1 MITRMTRA
9 LGSLA
14 LALGMSAA
22 ALAADIPRPSPNLA
36 ISLPGGQQIHLE
48 QYRGKVV
55 ALAFIST
62 T

>member
-1 MITRMTRA
+1 MTRA
-9 LGSLA
+9 LGLFVLA
-14 LALGMSAA
+14 LATGMAA
-22 ALAADIPRPSPNLA
+22 AAAEIPRPSPNLA
-36 ISLPGGQQIHLE
+36 ITLPGAQQVRLE